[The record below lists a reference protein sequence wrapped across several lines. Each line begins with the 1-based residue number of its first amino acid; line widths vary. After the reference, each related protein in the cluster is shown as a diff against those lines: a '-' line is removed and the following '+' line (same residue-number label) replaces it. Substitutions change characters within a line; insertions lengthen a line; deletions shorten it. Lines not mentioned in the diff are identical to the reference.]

1 MSRISFLF
9 FVLFL
14 GITLFLFPILPGPLA
29 VRHADA
35 ASITLAWDP
44 NSEPD
49 IAGYKLYYGIG
60 IPSYEFAIDVGN
72 QTTYTIPGFLE
83 GTDYHF
89 AVTAY
94 NVYGLES
101 SFSDEVSHPGPP
113 VVTISLSAGMNFI
126 SLPIEPLDPSIA
138 ALTGQLSPCLRQV
151 QTYVDNTSVSYDPF
165 QPDQSTLSTME
176 PGKGYWVQMA
186 CPGEMTVVGN
196 RTTNPIILTVGGNYI
211 GYNGLTPLP
220 VSEALTGIANKYTKV
235 WAYKGDRGIFNKWI
249 FYDPHYENAS
259 ALKVLSPGG
268 GFYIEATEETIWTLP
283 YIVTISLSAGMNF
296 ISLPIEPL
304 DPSIAALTGQL
315 SPC

>member
-49 IAGYKLYYGIG
+49 IAGYKLYYGTAKG
-60 IPSYEFAIDVGN
+60 VYEFAIDLGN
-72 QTTYTIPGFLE
+72 QATYTIPGFLE
-83 GTDYHF
+83 RGDYYF

-101 SFSDEVSHPGPP
+101 SFSDEVSYPEPFSM
-113 VVTISLSAGMNFI
+113 TISLTAGMNLI

-138 ALTGQLSPCLRQV
+138 ALTGQLSPCLRQI
-151 QTYVDNTSVSYDPF
+151 QTYVNNTWVPYDPS
-165 QPDQSTLSTME
+165 QLNQSTLSTME
-176 PGKGYWVQMA
+176 PGKGYWFEMA

-196 RTTNPIILTVGGNYI
+196 RTTNPIILTVGANYV

-220 VSEALTGIANKYTKV
+220 VSVALAGIANKYTKV
-235 WAYKGDRGIFNKWI
+235 WAYKGDRRIFNRWI
-249 FYDPHYENAS
+249 FYDPHNENAS

-268 GFYIEATEETIWTLP
+268 GYRIEVTEETIWTLP
-283 YIVTISLSAGMNF
+283 YIGY
-296 ISLPIEPL
+296 
-304 DPSIAALTGQL
+304 
-315 SPC
+315 